1 VFDGAGNQT
10 HRYLH
15 GTGVDTVLAD
25 ETPTQV
31 LWALA
36 DNQGTVRDIVDGN
49 GVILNHVTYDSFGK
63 VQSQSNA
70 GVEFRYGYAGREAD
84 TETGL
89 DYYRA
94 RYYDSANGRFISE
107 DPIGFGGGDSN
118 LTRYVGNNPTNFND
132 PSGLCVFVLA
142 APAVAP
148 AVGSAIPPALYWLAG
163 ILGVGGIINGLNNSG
178 FNPFTIGNNDQPLTL
193 PPFHNPLY
201 LGDNLVEGFPNH
213 PVDPLPPLG
222 GFNLFPDH
230 SPIVEGF
237 PNNSHNLPPWQE
249 GFNLGQGNGNNL
261 VEGFPHNQD
270 HSGLPQYV
278 FQASPKVENILQGL
292 HDNGIL
298 TNPNSKPNTL
308 KLETQQEGNVTL
320 DLGGGK
326 TVNIRV
332 ETHPLEQGGEP
343 VRHANIQVM

>member
-1 VFDGAGNQT
+1 
-10 HRYLH
+10 
-15 GTGVDTVLAD
+15 
-25 ETPTQV
+25 
-31 LWALA
+31 
-36 DNQGTVRDIVDGN
+36 
-49 GVILNHVTYDSFGK
+49 
-63 VQSQSNA
+63 
-70 GVEFRYGYAGREAD
+70 
-84 TETGL
+84 
-89 DYYRA
+89 
-94 RYYDSANGRFISE
+94 
-107 DPIGFGGGDSN
+107 
-118 LTRYVGNNPTNFND
+118 
-132 PSGLCVFVLA
+132 
-142 APAVAP
+142 
-148 AVGSAIPPALYWLAG
+148 LAG

-178 FNPFTIGNNDQPLTL
+178 LNPFTIGNNDQPLTL

-230 SPIVEGF
+230 SPLVEGF
-237 PNNSHNLPPWQE
+237 PNNSPNLPPWQE

-261 VEGFPHNQD
+261 AEGFPHNQD
-270 HSGLPQYV
+270 HSGLSQYV
-278 FQASPKVENILQGL
+278 FQASPKVKNILQGL

-308 KLETQQEGNVTL
+308 KPETQQEGNVTL

-343 VRHANIQVM
+343 VRHANIQVMQQGVKKNKEVSNKHILE